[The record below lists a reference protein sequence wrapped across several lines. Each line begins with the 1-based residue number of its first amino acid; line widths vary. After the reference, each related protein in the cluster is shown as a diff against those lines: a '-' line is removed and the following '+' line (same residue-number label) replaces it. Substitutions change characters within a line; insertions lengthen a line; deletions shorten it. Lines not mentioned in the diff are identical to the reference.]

1 MRLNQIKWD
10 FVKDLNFLKNYF
22 SGLLNVQL
30 IDEVS
35 IAPPAL
41 EISQNGLEKAG
52 TTAVLLLL
60 RLQVSLAPACS
71 KCGSFPVS
79 GSVCADS

>member
-10 FVKDLNFLKNYF
+10 FVKDLNFFKNYF

-30 IDEVS
+30 IDDVS
-35 IAPPAL
+35 IAPPAP
-41 EISQNGLEKAG
+41 EISQNGLEKVG
-52 TTAVLLLL
+52 TAAVLLVLP
-60 RLQVSLAPACS
+60 LQVSLAPGCS
-71 KCGSFPVS
+71 KRGSFPVS